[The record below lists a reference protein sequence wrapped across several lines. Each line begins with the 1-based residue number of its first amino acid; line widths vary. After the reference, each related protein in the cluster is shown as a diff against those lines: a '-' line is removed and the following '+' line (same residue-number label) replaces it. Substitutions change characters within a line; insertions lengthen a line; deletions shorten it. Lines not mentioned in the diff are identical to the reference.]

1 MTFVAVASWPWN
13 NSCSWPRH
21 SHRRLSIYSIRQI
34 ALRPS
39 VTFLLPLYRYKYR
52 TAFVAF
58 SMMPAVCHSFLYAL
72 QLVKKPLEFANV
84 HSFCFS
90 FRKLALHVE
99 PLPYWRLVRN
109 EETFHEFYVFTFMMV
124 MEEAR
129 TQRLGYRAFNQI
141 FDECKVSVW
150 LA

>member
-1 MTFVAVASWPWN
+1 
-13 NSCSWPRH
+13 
-21 SHRRLSIYSIRQI
+21 
-34 ALRPS
+34 
-39 VTFLLPLYRYKYR
+39 
-52 TAFVAF
+52 
-58 SMMPAVCHSFLYAL
+58 MMLAVCHSFLYAQ
-72 QLVKKPLEFANV
+72 QLAKKPLEFANI

-90 FRKLALHVE
+90 FRKLVLHVE

-141 FDECKVSVW
+141 FDECKVSIW